1 MLREFKTMV
10 TSLGRNARFSRFS
23 TYMLASM
30 INKALPFLLLPVLTH
45 YLSPEEYGTLSL
57 YQVIISFFIPII
69 GMSMQANI
77 TRHFFSESKS
87 EVARLIFNLC
97 LILAST
103 FTIVMVLFSLVIFLF
118 PSLFEISTFWL
129 YTIPI
134 IAAMMMLNEFNLTV
148 LRNQGRAKLYGSFE
162 IANTAINLFI
172 TLILVVY
179 VGLGWEGRAFGVF
192 LAPVIIGAV
201 GLLRLYRAHFVVHD
215 FNKKTINEALRISI
229 PLVPHS
235 LSMIII
241 ALSDRIF
248 LDQMLGK
255 EAVGIYTVGYQFGMI
270 VAIST
275 DSFNKVWSPW
285 MYNQLAH
292 ITERMRLRIVQFT
305 YLYDVGVV
313 IFAVFVT
320 YISYFLIKLMT
331 TEAYYGAQQFVIWVA
346 LGYALRGMYMMRFP
360 YLVHVGKTNFLAV
373 LTTFS
378 AIVNLGA
385 NYILISRN
393 GILGAAQ
400 ATLLAFLIQLIGVWW
415 YANKIYPMP
424 WRSPALV
431 STLKSTLKSR
441 KG

>member
-1 MLREFKTMV
+1 
-10 TSLGRNARFSRFS
+10 
-23 TYMLASM
+23 
-30 INKALPFLLLPVLTH
+30 
-45 YLSPEEYGTLSL
+45 
-57 YQVIISFFIPII
+57 
-69 GMSMQANI
+69 
-77 TRHFFSESKS
+77 
-87 EVARLIFNLC
+87 
-97 LILAST
+97 
-103 FTIVMVLFSLVIFLF
+103 
-118 PSLFEISTFWL
+118 
-129 YTIPI
+129 
-134 IAAMMMLNEFNLTV
+134 MMMLNEFNLTV

-162 IANTAINLFI
+162 ITNTAINLCI
-172 TLILVVY
+172 TLFLVVY

-192 LAPVIIGAV
+192 LAPVIVGTV
-201 GLLRLYRAHFVVHD
+201 GLLRLYRANFVIQD
-215 FNKKTINEALRISI
+215 FNKNTINQALRVSI

-248 LDQMLGK
+248 LDQMIGK

-292 ITERMRLRIVQFT
+292 ITDRMRLRIVQIT

-313 IFAVFVT
+313 IFAVCVT
-320 YISYFLIKLMT
+320 YISYFLIRIMT

-360 YLVHVGKTNFLAV
+360 YLVHVGQTNFLAV

-385 NYILISRN
+385 NYLLISRN

-400 ATLLAFLIQLIGVWW
+400 ATLLAFLIQFIGVWW

-424 WRSPALV
+424 WRSPALIG
-431 STLKSTLKSR
+431 TLKSTFNSR
-441 KG
+441 KK